1 MDTVVSDNNQPVSD
15 SVDEAKPETVS
26 RTAYEKI
33 LAEAK
38 KERMEKRALEERLK
52 LEEDKKLTEQSQF
65 KELAEK
71 YKQELESERIRL
83 QKIAKA
89 AAKKEFST
97 VVKQKALELGA
108 NPTVLD
114 DLLKVGDWKEIEI
127 QENITDDDF
136 SFSVDAKK
144 VTEALARMQKEKPI
158 YFTKQV
164 SGPRDV
170 VPSASLDGSK
180 ITKDMSREDILEQLK
195 KVW

>member
-1 MDTVVSDNNQPVSD
+1 METVVSDNTQQISD
-15 SVDEAKPETVS
+15 PVDEQKPDNVS
-26 RTAYEKI
+26 RSAYEKV

-71 YKQELESERIRL
+71 YKQELEAEKSKL

-89 AAKKEFST
+89 AAKKEFSS

-108 NPTVLD
+108 NPTILD
-114 DLLKVGDWKEIEI
+114 DILKVGDWSSVEI
-127 QENITDDDF
+127 QESVTDDDF

-164 SGPRDV
+164 SAPRDV
-170 VPSASLDGSK
+170 VPSVGFDGSK
-180 ITKDMSREDILEQLK
+180 STKELSREEIIQKLK
-195 KVW
+195 ELG